1 MFESLAAGAPRAHRR
16 GNFLHFGRISFFQ
29 RVAWGGGTVS
39 GEVLATVRRLML
51 PNLCSGS
58 LFLLS
63 LSLPKNKL
71 GVCSKMI
78 SKAEPSP
85 LCSKV
90 GGKSESVWLEPQISH
105 CLSLEE

>member
-1 MFESLAAGAPRAHRR
+1 M
-16 GNFLHFGRISFFQ
+16 
-29 RVAWGGGTVS
+29 VS
-39 GEVLATVRRLML
+39 EVLAKVRRLML
-51 PNLCSGS
+51 PPLCSASCSSS

-85 LCSKV
+85 LRSKV
-90 GGKSESVWLEPQISH
+90 GGKSESVFVWNLRSH
-105 CLSLEE
+105 VVSHLRND